1 MKDNNHSY
9 FMHKI
14 RKLPNIYILR
24 FLCSTKS
31 IDRNMRMIL
40 QINLG
45 IEYEMIDYG
54 KLPLLSNNQMCHT

>member
-1 MKDNNHSY
+1 MKGNNHSY

-14 RKLPNIYILR
+14 RKLPNIYTIR

-54 KLPLLSNNQMCHT
+54 K